1 MKTFQSLND
10 IYKAAKKPKKE
21 EKEPEE
27 EVSEGQMSLFD
38 GLKKAADEEED
49 EDEKRDKKLQQRLD
63 EEAAGGEEE
72 YKRMKEEE
80 AEKSFSG
87 LEGMDIVKNMAKVQ
101 AEMKSGKSA
110 KEAVQAAY
118 PDYTEEQVEIFVKD
132 MKKGYGVY
140 RAKKEKK
147 MIKSD
152 NENTRLVVSLTKGAL
167 EESVSIMRGG
177 PSRADVATALA
188 SSIKKGFNIPAEFP
202 EMMLD
207 DLDTC
212 SNVARKSFA
221 NACMMTASGYPELQ
235 VAGDMV
241 GYLEELTEG

>member
-10 IYKAAKKPKKE
+10 LYKAAKKPKKE
-21 EKEPEE
+21 EQEPEQ
-27 EVSEGQMSLFD
+27 EVSEGQISLFD
-38 GLKKAADEEED
+38 DLKKAADEDED
-49 EDEKRDKKLQQRLD
+49 EDEKREKKREEQQEID
-63 EEAAGGEEE
+63 AAGGEEE

-118 PDYTEEQVEIFVKD
+118 PDYTEEQVEAYLKD
-132 MKKGYGVY
+132 MKKGYGIY
-140 RAKKEKK
+140 RAKKEEK

-152 NENTRLVVSLTKGAL
+152 NENTRLVMNITKGAL
-167 EESVSIMRGG
+167 EESISIMRGE
-177 PSRADVATALA
+177 PSRVDVATALA

-221 NACMMTASGYPELQ
+221 NACMMTETGYPELQ

-241 GYLEELTEG
+241 GYLEELTKG